1 MIPRSRDDASPV
13 LRLVPGRGSAD
24 PAGSHETSNAADVA
38 PLLDDAEILAGLRAG
53 DVTAVGALHDRARRV
68 VERTIARVLGR
79 RDVDADDLAQMSL
92 IQLVLSMARF
102 RGDCSL
108 DTWIS
113 RITAN
118 TVFNELARRKTS
130 RRIFAEGFVD
140 VASSADVERDLG
152 DRGTLGRIRKHL
164 DAIEPNK
171 AWTVV
176 LHDVCGY
183 DLREI
188 SEITEVSVA
197 AAQTRLVRGRRELHA
212 LIEQD
217 PDLADVLR
225 ERRRSR

>member
-1 MIPRSRDDASPV
+1 M
-13 LRLVPGRGSAD
+13 
-24 PAGSHETSNAADVA
+24 A

-53 DVTAVGALHDRARRV
+53 DVAAVAALHDRAQRV
-68 VERTIARVLGR
+68 VERTIKRILGR
-79 RDVDADDLAQMSL
+79 RDVDQDDLAQMAM
-92 IQLVLSMARF
+92 IQLVQSMARF

-130 RRIFAEGFVD
+130 RRIFAGTPPD
-140 VASSADVERDLG
+140 VASGTDVERELG
-152 DRGTLGRIRKHL
+152 DRGTLARIRKHL
-164 DAIEPNK
+164 DALEPNK

-197 AAQTRLVRGRRELHA
+197 AAQTRLVRGRRELHG
-212 LIEQD
+212 LIEAD
-217 PDLADVLR
+217 PELADVLR
-225 ERRRSR
+225 ERRRNR